1 MFTLNAYHSMFTG
14 IDRLYDKAFLAR
26 MPKELPV
33 LFTAGADDPV
43 GEFSKGVLR
52 AADMFRQA
60 GMRQVEVKLY
70 PGDRHE
76 ILNETDRQTVYADLA
91 GWLDRVFASR
101 PAQAEE
107 TAAAAP

>member
-1 MFTLNAYHSMFTG
+1 M
-14 IDRLYDKAFLAR
+14 
-26 MPKELPV
+26 
-33 LFTAGADDPV
+33 
-43 GEFSKGVLR
+43 
-52 AADMFRQA
+52 
-60 GMRQVEVKLY
+60 EVKLY